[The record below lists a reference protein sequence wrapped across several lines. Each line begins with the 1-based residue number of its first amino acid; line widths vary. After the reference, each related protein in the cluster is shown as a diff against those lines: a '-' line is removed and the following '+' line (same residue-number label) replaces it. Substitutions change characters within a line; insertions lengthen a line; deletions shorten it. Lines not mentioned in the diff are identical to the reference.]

1 MKTYKSA
8 SEVKKALLNLEEVV
22 IGKWSAKINSDDEL
36 EMYAPDGSGRA
47 ASFHHFDKAVE
58 DFYKW
63 AGGMPETDKKPKSYP
78 ATPSGSGPLGPDT
91 SDKKPWP
98 DPKVNTQPVMQGD
111 GADTKLGPDTTQ
123 NKPWVDPT
131 VVKNPEK
138 KEKENGTSDP
148 TLGPDTSRNPTHWDS
163 SDDTN
168 NAIHVPSEDNISE
181 EQFEPSVET
190 EPHQIKNTGE
200 NVPSL
205 GEFHANRII
214 DSFIETKREASY
226 QELVQA
232 SPSAELL
239 KDIANPNKWATNQAL
254 RDLGYLDKPELTEMG
269 DPRDAGCDNGG
280 AVGGQWEYDDRDKNA
295 EEAWPGA
302 GGAAGLLEPEDNDK
316 NAEGGGAGGAGG
328 VGMGEGVS
336 LPAGGSVTHPKK
348 KELTKPQDAGWPKA
362 KASIVDL
369 AYALAKAGCVLDH
382 ACKIMANPANVE
394 KFAKLD
400 KTAQLDPSA
409 MFPGD
414 LPQEGGE
421 ALNPAEFGDT
431 AQLGPRADALY
442 NEFLEMSPFMGDPEQ
457 VQGLESIF
465 EGIRHSLSGGDT
477 ASAESMLAQI
487 EDYMATL
494 QRTGTK
500 IRENWGQDGQYQR
513 DLEAESAEELYH
525 LTRSLGQDDPY
536 DWATSGQ
543 PRQPGEEVPMDDPN
557 MMVQAVDDSAKAYWS
572 DYLKDYGK
580 DLTKGESGNKNRK
593 DNWKPKVDETPESDV
608 DTSDTKKAQMD
619 NAPGGAELSD
629 DNSMVPDGGSS
640 DPTAPVMPPKPAG
653 PPGGPGAAPPAGPDA
668 ELKQLG
674 WSDQD
679 LSTMSNEDKQNIVN
693 IKLKKPGSGAGLPG
707 KAPADKTPAP
717 APPGPPPADGGG
729 PPGMGDPQGGPA
741 PLPMDNKAP
750 VASREA
756 QMAAPA
762 EPAAAPAA
770 PPAAPEAAPAA
781 PAAPQQGGEQ
791 FAGEAGGDFSPE
803 SEALKVY
810 NQIMEQEVKASTAD
824 QVPAIKAQM
833 LVQRLLSEVGMPINE
848 ARNLFGLTKDKGFNT
863 LFK

>member
-47 ASFHHFDKAVE
+47 ASFSHFDKAVE
-58 DFYKW
+58 DFFKW
-63 AGGMPETDKKPKSYP
+63 AGGMPDTDKKPKSYP

-91 SDKKPWP
+91 SDKKPWA
-98 DPKVNTQPVMQGD
+98 DPKIKTQPVMQGE
-111 GADTKLGPDTTQ
+111 GSGTELGKDTTQ

-148 TLGPDTSRNPTHWDS
+148 TLGPDTSRNPTHWAAADAV
-163 SDDTN
+163 N
-168 NAIHVPSEDNISE
+168 NPAHLPSEDNISE
-181 EQFEPSVET
+181 ANFEPKVET
-190 EPHQIKNTGE
+190 EPHQILNTGE

-205 GEFHANRII
+205 GEFHANKIV
-214 DSFIETKREASY
+214 DSFAEVKREASY

-232 SPSAELL
+232 SPSEELL
-239 KDIANPNKWATNQAL
+239 RDIANPNKWAANQAL
-254 RDLGYLDKPELTEMG
+254 RDMGYIDKPELTEMG

-280 AVGGQWEYDDRDKNA
+280 ATGGQWEYEDHNKNA
-295 EEAWPGA
+295 EGEWPGS
-302 GGAAGLLEPEDNDK
+302 GGAAGILDQPDTDK
-316 NAEGGGAGGAGG
+316 SAEGGGAGG
-328 VGMGEGVS
+328 VGMGDGAS

-348 KELTKPQDAGWPKA
+348 KELTKPQDAGWPKS
-362 KASIVDL
+362 KASIVTL

-382 ACKIMANPANVE
+382 ACKILANPDNVA
-394 KFAKLD
+394 KFAKMD
-400 KTAQLDPSA
+400 KTAQLDPNA
-409 MFPGD
+409 MFPED
-414 LPQEGGE
+414 LPQEGGQ
-421 ALNPAEFGDT
+421 ALDPAEFGDA

-457 VQGLESIF
+457 VQGIESIF

-477 ASAESMLAQI
+477 ASAESMINQI
-487 EDYMATL
+487 QEYMSTL

-513 DLEAESAEELYH
+513 DLEAESAEELYN
-525 LTRSLGQDDPY
+525 LARSLGQEEPY
-536 DWATSGQ
+536 DWSTSGQ
-543 PRQPGEEVPMDDPN
+543 PRQPGEVMLGDEDPN
-557 MMVQAVDDSAKAYWS
+557 MMVQAVDESAKAYWS
-572 DYLKDYGK
+572 DYFKDYGK
-580 DLTKGESGNKNRK
+580 DLTKGESGNKDRK

-608 DTSDTKKAQMD
+608 KTSDPKKAQME
-619 NAPGGAELSD
+619 NAPGGADLAE
-629 DNSMVPDGGSS
+629 GGSAVPEGANA
-640 DPTAPVMPPKPAG
+640 DPTAPVAPP
-653 PPGGPGAAPPAGPDA
+653 AAPPRPAAPAAGPDA

-674 WSDQD
+674 WSEQD
-679 LSTMSNEDKQNIVN
+679 LSVMSNEDKQNIVN
-693 IKLKKPGSGAGLPG
+693 IKLKKPGSGDGLPG
-707 KAPADKTPAP
+707 KARMEKTPAP
-717 APPGPPPADGGG
+717 APPGPPPAGDDGGA
-729 PPGMGDPQGGPA
+729 PGLGDPQGGPV
-741 PLPMDNKAP
+741 PLPMDNKSSM
-750 VASREA
+750 ASREA